1 MLKKNIMK
9 KIIVLLIMLLGG
21 FVNNYA
27 QEYLEMIESETFSVQ
42 EIIDSGEAYF
52 VNRDQGKGSGYFQ
65 FKRWEYNAKRLMNE
79 AGYLPKTE
87 EILTKIENYNAY
99 LNTTSETRQPLTDNW
114 EELGPQNWNAT
125 TSWNPGVGRITGIA
139 IDQNNSDHMI
149 VGANTGGVWK
159 TLDGG
164 QNWIPLG
171 DYFSNLRVF
180 SVSIDPT
187 NSDHYFFGSNNG
199 LIYHSLDA
207 GATWNLLGD
216 MGTSI
221 VNKILIHPTDPSKL
235 FATSQNGGIRKSL
248 DGGLNWIT
256 AVTDSQGYDIEFKP
270 NDPNVVYAS
279 GTGFHVS
286 FNGGE
291 SFTSNFTFDSAPKM
305 IGVSPDDEN
314 VVYVLEAFEGSFGG
328 FYKSTNTGFTF
339 SELDHVGRNYFG
351 YDTNGIDSGG
361 QAPRDMDIAVNPQD
375 VNEVHIAGVLTWRSI
390 DGGENFYC
398 TSDWVPGN
406 AENANIGYCHAD
418 VDLLLFNGTTLFAGT
433 DGGIFKAEDTANVT
447 SDYYEDLST
456 GLGIRQ
462 LYKIGIT
469 QTPEVIVTTGSQD
482 NGSSFYSEAEGWKD
496 WIGADGMEG
505 FVDKDN
511 SSKMFGMIQFG
522 GVYRTFNGGQTTS
535 GVSIPSQGNWVT
547 PFEQDPILTDVI
559 YIGLNQV
566 YKSVASGNNWLA
578 ISQEFSGNLNQLKIA
593 NSNNL
598 VIYASRGPLLFKTM
612 DGGATDWS
620 PLTNPGG
627 SINSIAIHPT
637 NPEKIAVAT
646 TSNSKVFVS
655 EDGGLSWLSY
665 KFNLPDFSSLAL
677 VWDDNGED
685 GLYLG
690 MDYGIFYID
699 NTFTE
704 WQPYS
709 INLPNVIINELEIN
723 SADGKIYAGTYGRG
737 LWVSPYVPHLL
748 NTESLINNTDVEI
761 FPNPTNSIITFNFRK
776 GTEADFRVFDQLGK
790 LVRYQP
796 NVSLN
801 QPHSMNISAL
811 SNGIYYVRINS
822 DIGTITKKVIKK

>member
-1 MLKKNIMK
+1 MK
-9 KIIVLLIMLLGG
+9 RIIILITILHVGIQ
-21 FVNNYA
+21 NNHA
-27 QEYLEMIESETFSVQ
+27 QEYLKMMESETYTVQ
-42 EIIDSGEAYF
+42 EIIDNGEAYF
-52 VNRDQGKGSGYFQ
+52 AERDQGKGSGYVQ

-87 EILTKIENYNAY
+87 AVLAEIENYNAY
-99 LNTTSETRQPLTDNW
+99 LNTSSATRQSLTDNW
-114 EELGPQNWNAT
+114 EELGPQDWNAT

-159 TLDGG
+159 TIDGG
-164 QNWIPLG
+164 DNWMPLG
-171 DYFSNLRVF
+171 DYFSNLRVY
-180 SVSIDPT
+180 SVTIHPA
-187 NSDHYFFGSNNG
+187 NSNHYFFGSTNG

-216 MGTSI
+216 MGSSS
-221 VNKILIHPTDPSKL
+221 VNKILVHPTDPSII
-235 FATSQNGGIRKSL
+235 FATSQNGGIRKSS
-248 DGGLNWIT
+248 DGGLNWVA

-270 NDPNVVYAS
+270 NNPNVVYAT
-279 GTGFHVS
+279 GTNFHVS
-286 FNGGE
+286 YNGGE
-291 SFTSNFTFDSAPKM
+291 SFSTNVTFENAPKM
-305 IGVSPDDEN
+305 IGVSPSDEN
-314 VVYVLEAFEGSFGG
+314 VIYVLEASGGSFGG
-328 FYKSTNTGFTF
+328 IYKSVNAGFTF
-339 SELDHVGRNYFG
+339 SELDHEGRNYFG
-351 YDTNGIDSGG
+351 YDTAGFDSGG
-361 QAPRDMDIAVNPQD
+361 QAPRDMDIAVNPED
-375 VNEVHIAGVLTWRSI
+375 ANEVHIAGVLTWKST

-447 SDYYEDLST
+447 AEYYEDLT
-456 GLGIRQ
+456 AGLGIRQ

-469 QTPEVIVTTGSQD
+469 QTPEVIITAGSQD

-505 FVDKDN
+505 FIDKDN
-511 SSKMFGMIQFG
+511 SNKMFGMIQFG

-535 GVSIPSQGNWVT
+535 GISIPSQGNWVT
-547 PFEQDPILTDVI
+547 PFEQDPMLTDVI
-559 YIGLNQV
+559 YIGLNRV
-566 YKSVASGNNWLA
+566 YKSVASGNNWTA
-578 ISQEFSGNLNQLKIA
+578 ISQELGGNLDQLKIA

-598 VIYASRGPLLFKTM
+598 VIYTSRGGLLFKTV
-612 DGGATDWS
+612 DGGATDWFQLPS
-620 PLTNPGG
+620 PGG

-655 EDGGLSWLSY
+655 EDGGLSWLNY
-665 KFNLPDFSSLAL
+665 KFNLPGFSALAL
-677 VWDDNGED
+677 VWDNNGED

-699 NTFTE
+699 NTLNE

-709 INLPNVIINELEIN
+709 TNLPNVIINELEIN

-737 LWVSPYVPHLL
+737 LWASPYMPHLL
-748 NTESLINNTDVEI
+748 NTTSLLNDTDVEI
-761 FPNPTNSIITFNFRK
+761 FPNPVKNSVTINFRK
-776 GTEADFRVFDQLGK
+776 GAEADFRIYDQLGK

-796 NVSLN
+796 NVYIS
-801 QPHSMNISAL
+801 QPHSIDISEL
-811 SNGIYYVRINS
+811 NSGIYFIRINS
-822 DIGTITKKVIKK
+822 DIGTITKRLIKK

>member
-1 MLKKNIMK
+1 MK
-9 KIIVLLIMLLGG
+9 RIIILITILLAGIQ
-21 FVNNYA
+21 NNNA
-27 QEYLEMIESETFSVQ
+27 QEYLKMMESETYTVQ
-42 EIIDSGEAYF
+42 EIIDNGEAYF
-52 VNRDQGKGSGYFQ
+52 AERDQGKGSGYVQ

-87 EILTKIENYNAY
+87 AVLAEIENYNAY
-99 LNTTSETRQPLTDNW
+99 LNTSSATRQSLTDNW
-114 EELGPQNWNAT
+114 DELGPQDWNAT

-159 TLDGG
+159 TIDGG
-164 QNWIPLG
+164 ENWMPLG
-171 DYFSNLRVF
+171 DYFSNLRVY
-180 SVSIDPT
+180 SVTIHPT
-187 NSDHYFFGSNNG
+187 NSNHYFFGSTNG

-216 MGTSI
+216 MGSSS
-221 VNKILIHPTDPSKL
+221 VNKILIHPTDPSIV
-235 FATSQNGGIRKSL
+235 FATSQNGGIRKSS
-248 DGGLNWIT
+248 DGGLNWVA

-270 NDPNVVYAS
+270 NNPNVVYAT
-279 GTGFHVS
+279 GTNFHVS
-286 FNGGE
+286 YNGGE
-291 SFTSNFTFDSAPKM
+291 SFSTNVTFESAPKM
-305 IGVSPDDEN
+305 IGISPNDEN
-314 VVYVLEAFEGSFGG
+314 VIYVLEASGGSFGG
-328 FYKSTNTGFTF
+328 IYKSVNAGFTF
-339 SELDHVGRNYFG
+339 SELDHEGRNYFG
-351 YDTNGIDSGG
+351 YDTAGFDSGG
-361 QAPRDMDIAVNPQD
+361 QAPRDMDIAVNPED
-375 VNEVHIAGVLTWRSI
+375 ANEVHIAGVLTWKST
-390 DGGENFYC
+390 DGGENFSC

-447 SDYYEDLST
+447 AEYYEDLT
-456 GLGIRQ
+456 AGLGIRQ

-469 QTPEVIVTTGSQD
+469 QTPEVIITAGSQD

-505 FVDKDN
+505 FIDKDN

-535 GVSIPSQGNWVT
+535 GISTPSQGNWVT
-547 PFEQDPILTDVI
+547 PFEQDPMLTDVI
-559 YIGLNQV
+559 YIGLNRV
-566 YKSVASGNNWLA
+566 YKSVASGNNWTA
-578 ISQEFSGNLNQLKIA
+578 ISQELGGNLNQLKIA

-598 VIYASRGPLLFKTM
+598 VIYASRGGLLFKTE
-612 DGGATDWS
+612 DGGATDWLQLPS
-620 PLTNPGG
+620 PGG

-655 EDGGLSWLSY
+655 EDGGLSWLNY
-665 KFNLPDFSSLAL
+665 KFNLPGFSSLAL
-677 VWDDNGED
+677 VWDNNGED

-699 NTFTE
+699 NTFNE

-709 INLPNVIINELEIN
+709 TNLPNVIINELEIN

-737 LWVSPYVPHLL
+737 LWASPYVPHLL
-748 NTESLINNTDVEI
+748 NTTSLLNDTDVEI
-761 FPNPTNSIITFNFRK
+761 FPNPVKNSVTINFRK
-776 GTEADFRVFDQLGK
+776 GAEADFRIYDQLGK

-796 NVSLN
+796 NVSISQPYSIDISELN
-801 QPHSMNISAL
+801 S
-811 SNGIYYVRINS
+811 GIYFVRINS
-822 DIGTITKKVIKK
+822 DIGTITKRLIKK

>member
-1 MLKKNIMK
+1 MK
-9 KIIVLLIMLLGG
+9 RIIILITILLAGIQ
-21 FVNNYA
+21 NNYA
-27 QEYLEMIESETFSVQ
+27 QEYLKMMESETYTVQ
-42 EIIDSGEAYF
+42 EIIDNGEAYF
-52 VNRDQGKGSGYFQ
+52 AERDQGKGSGYVQ

-87 EILTKIENYNAY
+87 AVLAEIENYNAY
-99 LNTTSETRQPLTDNW
+99 LNTSSATRKSLTDNW
-114 EELGPQNWNAT
+114 EELGPQDWNAT

-139 IDQNNSDHMI
+139 IDQNNSDHII

-164 QNWIPLG
+164 ENWIPLG
-171 DYFSNLRVF
+171 DYFSNLRVY
-180 SVSIDPT
+180 SVTIHPT
-187 NSDHYFFGSNNG
+187 NSDRYFFGSTNG

-216 MGTSI
+216 MGSSS
-221 VNKILIHPTDPSKL
+221 VNKILIHPTDPSIV
-235 FATSQNGGIRKSL
+235 FATSQNGGIRKSS
-248 DGGLNWIT
+248 DGGLNWVA

-270 NDPNVVYAS
+270 NNPNVVYAT
-279 GTGFHVS
+279 GTNFHVS
-286 FNGGE
+286 YNGGE
-291 SFTSNFTFDSAPKM
+291 SFSTNVTFESAPKM
-305 IGVSPDDEN
+305 IGVSPSDEN
-314 VVYVLEAFEGSFGG
+314 VIYVLEASGGSFGG
-328 FYKSTNTGFTF
+328 IYKSVNAGFTF
-339 SELDHVGRNYFG
+339 SELDHEGRNYFG
-351 YDTNGIDSGG
+351 YDTAGFDSGG
-361 QAPRDMDIAVNPQD
+361 QAPRDMDIAVNPED
-375 VNEVHIAGVLTWRSI
+375 ANEVHIAGVLTWKST
-390 DGGENFYC
+390 DGGENFSC

-447 SDYYEDLST
+447 AEYYEDLT
-456 GLGIRQ
+456 AGLGIRQ

-469 QTPEVIVTTGSQD
+469 QTPEVIITAGSQD

-505 FVDKDN
+505 FIDKDN

-535 GVSIPSQGNWVT
+535 GISIPSQGNWVT
-547 PFEQDPILTDVI
+547 PFEQDPVLTDVI
-559 YIGLNQV
+559 YIGLNHV
-566 YKSVASGNNWLA
+566 YKSVASGNNWTV
-578 ISQEFSGNLNQLKIA
+578 ISQELGGNLNQLKIA

-598 VIYASRGPLLFKTM
+598 VIYTSRGGLLFKTE
-612 DGGATDWS
+612 DGGATDWLQLPS
-620 PLTNPGG
+620 PGG

-655 EDGGLSWLSY
+655 EDGGLSWLNY
-665 KFNLPDFSSLAL
+665 KFNLPGFSALAL
-677 VWDDNGED
+677 VWDNNGED

-699 NTFTE
+699 NTFNE

-709 INLPNVIINELEIN
+709 TNLPNVIINELEIN

-737 LWVSPYVPHLL
+737 LWASPYVPHLL
-748 NTESLINNTDVEI
+748 NTTSLLNDTDVEI
-761 FPNPTNSIITFNFRK
+761 FPNPVKNSVTINFRK
-776 GTEADFRVFDQLGK
+776 GAEADFRIYDQLGK

-796 NVSLN
+796 NVSISQPYSIDISELN
-801 QPHSMNISAL
+801 S
-811 SNGIYYVRINS
+811 GIYFIRINS
-822 DIGTITKKVIKK
+822 DIGTITKKLIKK

>member
-1 MLKKNIMK
+1 MK
-9 KIIVLLIMLLGG
+9 RIIILITILLAGIQ
-21 FVNNYA
+21 NNYA
-27 QEYLEMIESETFSVQ
+27 QEYLKMMESETYTVQ
-42 EIIDSGEAYF
+42 EIIDNGEAYF
-52 VNRDQGKGSGYFQ
+52 AERDQGKGSGYVQ

-87 EILTKIENYNAY
+87 AVLAEIENYNAY
-99 LNTTSETRQPLTDNW
+99 LNTSSATRKSLTDNW
-114 EELGPQNWNAT
+114 EELGPQDWNAT

-139 IDQNNSDHMI
+139 IDQNNSDHII

-164 QNWIPLG
+164 ENWIPLG
-171 DYFSNLRVF
+171 DYFSNLRVY
-180 SVSIDPT
+180 SVTIHPT
-187 NSDHYFFGSNNG
+187 NSDRYFFGSTNG

-216 MGTSI
+216 MGSSS
-221 VNKILIHPTDPSKL
+221 VNKILIHPTDPSIV
-235 FATSQNGGIRKSL
+235 FATSQNGGIRKSS
-248 DGGLNWIT
+248 DGGLNWVA

-270 NDPNVVYAS
+270 NNPNVVYAT
-279 GTGFHVS
+279 GTNFHVS
-286 FNGGE
+286 YNGGE
-291 SFTSNFTFDSAPKM
+291 SFSTNVTFESAPKM
-305 IGVSPDDEN
+305 IGVSSNDEN
-314 VVYVLEAFEGSFGG
+314 VIYVLEASGGSFGG
-328 FYKSTNTGFTF
+328 IYKSVNAGFTF
-339 SELDHVGRNYFG
+339 SELDHEGRNYFG
-351 YDTNGIDSGG
+351 YDTAGFDSGG
-361 QAPRDMDIAVNPQD
+361 QAPRDMDIAVNPED
-375 VNEVHIAGVLTWRSI
+375 ANEVHIAGVLTWKST
-390 DGGENFYC
+390 DGGENFSC

-447 SDYYEDLST
+447 AEYYEDLT
-456 GLGIRQ
+456 AGLGIRQ

-469 QTPEVIVTTGSQD
+469 QTPEVIITAGSQD

-505 FVDKDN
+505 FIDKDN

-535 GVSIPSQGNWVT
+535 GISIPSQGNWVT
-547 PFEQDPILTDVI
+547 PFEQDPVLTDVI
-559 YIGLNQV
+559 YIGLNHV
-566 YKSVASGNNWLA
+566 YKSVASGNNWTV
-578 ISQEFSGNLNQLKIA
+578 ISQELGGNLNQLKIA

-598 VIYASRGPLLFKTM
+598 VIYTSRGGLLFKTE
-612 DGGATDWS
+612 DGGATDWLQLPS
-620 PLTNPGG
+620 PGG

-655 EDGGLSWLSY
+655 EDGGLSWLNY
-665 KFNLPDFSSLAL
+665 KFNLPGFSALAL
-677 VWDDNGED
+677 VWDNNGED

-699 NTFTE
+699 NTFNE

-709 INLPNVIINELEIN
+709 TNLPNVIINELEIN

-737 LWVSPYVPHLL
+737 LWASPYVPHLL
-748 NTESLINNTDVEI
+748 NTTSLLNDTDVEI
-761 FPNPTNSIITFNFRK
+761 FPNPVKNSVTINFRK
-776 GTEADFRVFDQLGK
+776 GAEADFRIYDQLGK

-796 NVSLN
+796 NVSISQPYSIDISELN
-801 QPHSMNISAL
+801 S
-811 SNGIYYVRINS
+811 GIYFIRINS
-822 DIGTITKKVIKK
+822 DIGTITKRLIKK

>member
-1 MLKKNIMK
+1 MK
-9 KIIVLLIMLLGG
+9 RIIILITILHVGIQ
-21 FVNNYA
+21 NNHA
-27 QEYLEMIESETFSVQ
+27 QEYLKMMESETYTVQ
-42 EIIDSGEAYF
+42 EIIDNGEAYF
-52 VNRDQGKGSGYFQ
+52 AERDQGKGSGYVH

-87 EILTKIENYNAY
+87 AVLAEIENYNAY
-99 LNTTSETRQPLTDNW
+99 LNTSSATRQSLTDNW
-114 EELGPQNWNAT
+114 EELGPQDWNAT

-159 TLDGG
+159 TIDGG
-164 QNWIPLG
+164 DNWMPLG
-171 DYFSNLRVF
+171 DYFSNLRVY
-180 SVSIDPT
+180 SVTIHPA
-187 NSDHYFFGSNNG
+187 NSNHYFFGSTNG

-216 MGTSI
+216 MGSSS
-221 VNKILIHPTDPSKL
+221 VNKILIHPTDPSIV
-235 FATSQNGGIRKSL
+235 FATSQNGGIRKSS
-248 DGGLNWIT
+248 DGGLNWVA

-270 NDPNVVYAS
+270 NNPNVVYAT
-279 GTGFHVS
+279 GTNFHVS
-286 FNGGE
+286 YNGGE
-291 SFTSNFTFDSAPKM
+291 SFSTNVTFENAPKM
-305 IGVSPDDEN
+305 IGVSPSDEN
-314 VVYVLEAFEGSFGG
+314 VIYVLEASGGSFGG
-328 FYKSTNTGFTF
+328 IYKSVNAGFTF
-339 SELDHVGRNYFG
+339 SELDHEGRNYFG
-351 YDTNGIDSGG
+351 YDTAGFDSGG
-361 QAPRDMDIAVNPQD
+361 QAPRDMDIAVNPED
-375 VNEVHIAGVLTWRSI
+375 ANEVHIAGVLTWKST

-447 SDYYEDLST
+447 AEYYEDLT
-456 GLGIRQ
+456 AGLGIRQ

-469 QTPEVIVTTGSQD
+469 QTPEVIITAGSQD

-505 FVDKDN
+505 FIDKDN
-511 SSKMFGMIQFG
+511 SNKMFGMIQFG

-535 GVSIPSQGNWVT
+535 GISIPSQGNWVT
-547 PFEQDPILTDVI
+547 PFEQDPMLTDVI
-559 YIGLNQV
+559 YIGLNRV
-566 YKSVASGNNWLA
+566 YKSVASGNNWTA
-578 ISQEFSGNLNQLKIA
+578 ISQELGGNLNQLKIA

-598 VIYASRGPLLFKTM
+598 VIYTSRGGLLFKTE
-612 DGGATDWS
+612 DGGATDWFQLPS
-620 PLTNPGG
+620 PGG

-655 EDGGLSWLSY
+655 EDGGLSWLNY
-665 KFNLPDFSSLAL
+665 KFNLPGFSALAL
-677 VWDDNGED
+677 VWDNNGED

-699 NTFTE
+699 NTLNE

-709 INLPNVIINELEIN
+709 TNLPNVIINELEIN

-737 LWVSPYVPHLL
+737 LWASPYVPHLL
-748 NTESLINNTDVEI
+748 NTTSLLNDTDVEI
-761 FPNPTNSIITFNFRK
+761 FPNPVKNSVTINFRK
-776 GTEADFRVFDQLGK
+776 GAEADFRIYDQLGK

-796 NVSLN
+796 NVYIS
-801 QPHSMNISAL
+801 QPHSIDISEL
-811 SNGIYYVRINS
+811 NSGIYFIRINS
-822 DIGTITKKVIKK
+822 DIGTITKRLIKK

>member
-1 MLKKNIMK
+1 MK
-9 KIIVLLIMLLGG
+9 RIIILITILLAGIQ
-21 FVNNYA
+21 NNHA
-27 QEYLEMIESETFSVQ
+27 QEYLKMMESETYTVQ
-42 EIIDSGEAYF
+42 EIIDNGEAYF
-52 VNRDQGKGSGYFQ
+52 AERDQGKGSGYVQ

-87 EILTKIENYNAY
+87 AVLAEIENYNAY
-99 LNTTSETRQPLTDNW
+99 LNTSSATRQSLTDNW
-114 EELGPQNWNAT
+114 EELGPQDWNAT

-159 TLDGG
+159 TIDGG
-164 QNWIPLG
+164 DNWMPLG
-171 DYFSNLRVF
+171 DYFSNLRVY
-180 SVSIDPT
+180 SVTIHPA
-187 NSDHYFFGSNNG
+187 NSNHYFFGSTNG

-216 MGTSI
+216 MGSSS
-221 VNKILIHPTDPSKL
+221 VNKILVHPTDPSII
-235 FATSQNGGIRKSL
+235 FATSQNGGIRKSS
-248 DGGLNWIT
+248 DGGLNWVA

-270 NDPNVVYAS
+270 NNPNVVYAT
-279 GTGFHVS
+279 GTNFHVS
-286 FNGGE
+286 YNGGE
-291 SFTSNFTFDSAPKM
+291 SFSTNVTFESAPKM
-305 IGVSPDDEN
+305 IGVSPSDEN
-314 VVYVLEAFEGSFGG
+314 VIYVLEASGGSFGG
-328 FYKSTNTGFTF
+328 IYKSVNAGFTF
-339 SELDHVGRNYFG
+339 SELDHEGRNYFG
-351 YDTNGIDSGG
+351 YDTAGFDSGG
-361 QAPRDMDIAVNPQD
+361 QAPRDMDIAVNPED
-375 VNEVHIAGVLTWRSI
+375 ANEVHIAGVLTWKST

-447 SDYYEDLST
+447 AEYYEDLT
-456 GLGIRQ
+456 AGLGIRQ

-469 QTPEVIVTTGSQD
+469 QTPEVIITAGSQD

-505 FVDKDN
+505 FIDKDN
-511 SSKMFGMIQFG
+511 SNKMFGMIQFG

-535 GVSIPSQGNWVT
+535 GISIPSQGNWVT
-547 PFEQDPILTDVI
+547 PFEQDPMLTDVI
-559 YIGLNQV
+559 YIGLNRV
-566 YKSVASGNNWLA
+566 YKSVASGNNWTA
-578 ISQEFSGNLNQLKIA
+578 ISQELGGNLDQLKIA

-598 VIYASRGPLLFKTM
+598 VIYTSRGGLLFKTV
-612 DGGATDWS
+612 DGGATDWFQLPS
-620 PLTNPGG
+620 PGG

-655 EDGGLSWLSY
+655 EDGGLSWLNY
-665 KFNLPDFSSLAL
+665 KFNLPGFSALAL
-677 VWDDNGED
+677 VWDNNGED

-699 NTFTE
+699 NTLDE

-709 INLPNVIINELEIN
+709 TNLPNVIINELEIN

-737 LWVSPYVPHLL
+737 LWASPYVPHLL
-748 NTESLINNTDVEI
+748 NTTSLLNDTDVEI
-761 FPNPTNSIITFNFRK
+761 FPNPVKNSVTINFRK
-776 GTEADFRVFDQLGK
+776 GAEADFRIYDQLGK

-796 NVSLN
+796 NVYISQPYSIDISELN
-801 QPHSMNISAL
+801 S
-811 SNGIYYVRINS
+811 GIYFIRINS
-822 DIGTITKKVIKK
+822 DIGTITKRLIKK

>member
-1 MLKKNIMK
+1 MK
-9 KIIVLLIMLLGG
+9 RIIILITILLAGIQ
-21 FVNNYA
+21 NNHA
-27 QEYLEMIESETFSVQ
+27 QEYLKMMESETYTVQ
-42 EIIDSGEAYF
+42 EIIDNGEAYF
-52 VNRDQGKGSGYFQ
+52 AERDQGKGSGYVQ

-87 EILTKIENYNAY
+87 AVLAEIENYNAY
-99 LNTTSETRQPLTDNW
+99 LNTSSATRQSLTDNW
-114 EELGPQNWNAT
+114 EELGPQDWNAT

-164 QNWIPLG
+164 ENWMPLG
-171 DYFSNLRVF
+171 DYFSNLRVY
-180 SVSIDPT
+180 SVTIHPI
-187 NSDHYFFGSNNG
+187 NSDHYFFGSTNG

-216 MGTSI
+216 MGSSS
-221 VNKILIHPTDPSKL
+221 VNKILIHPTDPSIV
-235 FATSQNGGIRKSL
+235 FATSQNGGIRKSS
-248 DGGLNWIT
+248 DGGLNWVA

-270 NDPNVVYAS
+270 NNPNVVYAT
-279 GTGFHVS
+279 GTNFHVS
-286 FNGGE
+286 YNGGE
-291 SFTSNFTFDSAPKM
+291 SFSTNVTFESAPKM
-305 IGVSPDDEN
+305 IGVSPSDEN
-314 VVYVLEAFEGSFGG
+314 VIYVLEASGGSFGG
-328 FYKSTNTGFTF
+328 IYKSVNAGFTF
-339 SELDHVGRNYFG
+339 SELDHEGRNYFG
-351 YDTNGIDSGG
+351 YDTAGFDSGG
-361 QAPRDMDIAVNPQD
+361 QAPRDMDIAVNPED
-375 VNEVHIAGVLTWRSI
+375 ANEVHIAGVLTWKST
-390 DGGENFYC
+390 DGGENFSC

-447 SDYYEDLST
+447 AEYYEDLT
-456 GLGIRQ
+456 AGLGIRQ

-469 QTPEVIVTTGSQD
+469 QTPEVIITAGSQD

-505 FVDKDN
+505 FIDKDN

-535 GVSIPSQGNWVT
+535 GISIPSQGNWVT

-559 YIGLNQV
+559 YIGLNRV
-566 YKSVASGNNWLA
+566 YKSVASGNNWTA
-578 ISQEFSGNLNQLKIA
+578 ISQELGGNLNQLKIA

-598 VIYASRGPLLFKTM
+598 FIYASRGGLLFKTE
-612 DGGATDWS
+612 DGGATDWLQLPS
-620 PLTNPGG
+620 PGG

-655 EDGGLSWLSY
+655 EDGGLSWLNY
-665 KFNLPDFSSLAL
+665 KFNLPGFSALAL
-677 VWDDNGED
+677 VWDNNGED

-699 NTFTE
+699 NTFNE

-709 INLPNVIINELEIN
+709 TNLPNVIINELEIN
-723 SADGKIYAGTYGRG
+723 SVDGKIYAGTYGRG
-737 LWVSPYVPHLL
+737 LWASPYVPHLL
-748 NTESLINNTDVEI
+748 NTTSLLNDTDVEI
-761 FPNPTNSIITFNFRK
+761 FPNPVKNSVTINFRK
-776 GTEADFRVFDQLGK
+776 GAEADFRIYDQLGK

-796 NVSLN
+796 NVSISQPYSIDISELN
-801 QPHSMNISAL
+801 S
-811 SNGIYYVRINS
+811 GIYFIRINS
-822 DIGTITKKVIKK
+822 DIGTITKRLIKK

>member
-1 MLKKNIMK
+1 MK
-9 KIIVLLIMLLGG
+9 RIIILITILLAGIQ
-21 FVNNYA
+21 NNHA
-27 QEYLEMIESETFSVQ
+27 QEYLKMMESETYTVQ
-42 EIIDSGEAYF
+42 EIIDNGEAYF
-52 VNRDQGKGSGYFQ
+52 AERDQGKGSGYVQ

-87 EILTKIENYNAY
+87 AVLAEIENYNAY
-99 LNTTSETRQPLTDNW
+99 LNTSSATRQSLTDNW
-114 EELGPQNWNAT
+114 EELGPQDWNAT

-159 TLDGG
+159 TIDGG
-164 QNWIPLG
+164 ENWMPLG
-171 DYFSNLRVF
+171 DYFSNLRVY
-180 SVSIDPT
+180 SVTIHPT
-187 NSDHYFFGSNNG
+187 NSDHYFFGSTNG

-216 MGTSI
+216 MGSSS
-221 VNKILIHPTDPSKL
+221 VNKILIHPTDPSII
-235 FATSQNGGIRKSL
+235 FATSQNGGIRKSS
-248 DGGLNWIT
+248 DGGLNWVA

-270 NDPNVVYAS
+270 NNPNVVYAT
-279 GTGFHVS
+279 GTNFHVS
-286 FNGGE
+286 YNGGE
-291 SFTSNFTFDSAPKM
+291 SFSTNVTFESAPKM
-305 IGVSPDDEN
+305 IGVSPSDEN
-314 VVYVLEAFEGSFGG
+314 VIYVLEASGGSFGG
-328 FYKSTNTGFTF
+328 IYKSVNAGFTF
-339 SELDHVGRNYFG
+339 SELDHEGRNYFG
-351 YDTNGIDSGG
+351 YDTAGFDSGG
-361 QAPRDMDIAVNPQD
+361 QAPRDMDIAVNPED
-375 VNEVHIAGVLTWRSI
+375 ANEVHIAGVLTWKST
-390 DGGENFYC
+390 DGGENFSC

-447 SDYYEDLST
+447 AEYYEDLT
-456 GLGIRQ
+456 AGLGIRQ

-469 QTPEVIVTTGSQD
+469 QTPEVIITAGSQD

-505 FVDKDN
+505 FIDKDN

-535 GVSIPSQGNWVT
+535 GISIPSQGNWVT

-559 YIGLNQV
+559 YIGLNRV
-566 YKSVASGNNWLA
+566 YKSVASGNNWTA
-578 ISQEFSGNLNQLKIA
+578 ISQELGGNLNQLKIA

-598 VIYASRGPLLFKTM
+598 VIYASRGGLLFKTE
-612 DGGATDWS
+612 DGGATDWLQLPS
-620 PLTNPGG
+620 PGG

-655 EDGGLSWLSY
+655 EDGGLSWLNY
-665 KFNLPDFSSLAL
+665 KFNLPGFSALAL
-677 VWDDNGED
+677 VWDNNGED

-699 NTFTE
+699 NTLNE

-709 INLPNVIINELEIN
+709 TNLPNVIINELEIN
-723 SADGKIYAGTYGRG
+723 STDGKIYAGTYGRG
-737 LWVSPYVPHLL
+737 LWASPYVPHLL
-748 NTESLINNTDVEI
+748 NTTSLLNDTDVEI
-761 FPNPTNSIITFNFRK
+761 FPNPVKNSVTINFRK
-776 GTEADFRVFDQLGK
+776 GAEADFRIYDQLGK

-796 NVSLN
+796 NVYIS
-801 QPHSMNISAL
+801 QPHSIDISEL
-811 SNGIYYVRINS
+811 NSGIYFIRINS
-822 DIGTITKKVIKK
+822 DIGTITKRLIKK

>member
-1 MLKKNIMK
+1 MK
-9 KIIVLLIMLLGG
+9 RIIILITILLAGIQ
-21 FVNNYA
+21 NNYA
-27 QEYLEMIESETFSVQ
+27 QEYLKMMESETYTVQ
-42 EIIDSGEAYF
+42 EIIDNGEAYF
-52 VNRDQGKGSGYFQ
+52 AERDQGKGSGYVQ

-87 EILTKIENYNAY
+87 AVLAEIENYNAY
-99 LNTTSETRQPLTDNW
+99 LNTSSATRKSLTDNW
-114 EELGPQNWNAT
+114 EELGPQDWNAT

-139 IDQNNSDHMI
+139 IDQNNSDHII

-164 QNWIPLG
+164 ENWIPLG
-171 DYFSNLRVF
+171 DYFSNLRVY
-180 SVSIDPT
+180 SVTIHPT
-187 NSDHYFFGSNNG
+187 NSDRYFFGSTNG

-216 MGTSI
+216 MGSSS
-221 VNKILIHPTDPSKL
+221 VNKILIHPTDPSIV
-235 FATSQNGGIRKSL
+235 FATSQNGGIRKSS
-248 DGGLNWIT
+248 DGGLNWVA

-270 NDPNVVYAS
+270 NNPNVVYAT
-279 GTGFHVS
+279 GTNFHVS
-286 FNGGE
+286 YNGGE
-291 SFTSNFTFDSAPKM
+291 SFSTNVTFESAPKM
-305 IGVSPDDEN
+305 IGVSSNDEN
-314 VVYVLEAFEGSFGG
+314 VIYVLEASGGSFGG
-328 FYKSTNTGFTF
+328 IYKSVNAGFTF
-339 SELDHVGRNYFG
+339 SELDHEGRNYFG
-351 YDTNGIDSGG
+351 YDTAGFDSGG
-361 QAPRDMDIAVNPQD
+361 QAPRDMDIAVNPED
-375 VNEVHIAGVLTWRSI
+375 ANEVHIAGVLTWKST
-390 DGGENFYC
+390 DGGENFSC

-447 SDYYEDLST
+447 AEYYEDLT
-456 GLGIRQ
+456 AGLGIRQ

-469 QTPEVIVTTGSQD
+469 QTPEVIITAGSQD

-505 FVDKDN
+505 FIDKDN

-535 GVSIPSQGNWVT
+535 GISIPSQGNWVT
-547 PFEQDPILTDVI
+547 PFEQDPVLTDVI
-559 YIGLNQV
+559 YIGLNHV
-566 YKSVASGNNWLA
+566 YKSVASGNNWTV
-578 ISQEFSGNLNQLKIA
+578 ISQELGGNLNQLKIA

-598 VIYASRGPLLFKTM
+598 VIYTSRGGLLFKTE
-612 DGGATDWS
+612 DGGATDWLQLPS
-620 PLTNPGG
+620 PGG

-655 EDGGLSWLSY
+655 EDGGLSWLNY
-665 KFNLPDFSSLAL
+665 KFNLPGFSALAL
-677 VWDDNGED
+677 VWDNNGED

-699 NTFTE
+699 NTFNE

-709 INLPNVIINELEIN
+709 TNLPNVIINELEIN

-737 LWVSPYVPHLL
+737 LWASPYVPHLL
-748 NTESLINNTDVEI
+748 NTTSLLNDTDVEI
-761 FPNPTNSIITFNFRK
+761 FPNPVKNSVTINFRK
-776 GTEADFRVFDQLGK
+776 GAEADFRIYDQLGK

-796 NVSLN
+796 NVSISQPYSIDISELN
-801 QPHSMNISAL
+801 S
-811 SNGIYYVRINS
+811 GIYFIRINS
-822 DIGTITKKVIKK
+822 DIGTITKKLIKK

>member
-1 MLKKNIMK
+1 MK
-9 KIIVLLIMLLGG
+9 RIIILITILLAGIQ
-21 FVNNYA
+21 NNHA
-27 QEYLEMIESETFSVQ
+27 QEYLKMMESETYTVQ
-42 EIIDSGEAYF
+42 EIIDNGEAYF
-52 VNRDQGKGSGYFQ
+52 AERDQGKGSGYVQ

-87 EILTKIENYNAY
+87 AVLAEIENYNAY
-99 LNTTSETRQPLTDNW
+99 LNTSSATRQSLTDNW
-114 EELGPQNWNAT
+114 EELGPQDWNAT

-159 TLDGG
+159 TIDGG
-164 QNWIPLG
+164 ENWMPLG
-171 DYFSNLRVF
+171 DYFSNLRVY
-180 SVSIDPT
+180 SVTIHPT
-187 NSDHYFFGSNNG
+187 NSDHYFFGSTNG

-216 MGTSI
+216 MGSSS
-221 VNKILIHPTDPSKL
+221 VNKILIHPTDPSIV
-235 FATSQNGGIRKSL
+235 FATSQNGGIRKSS
-248 DGGLNWIT
+248 DGGLNWVA

-270 NDPNVVYAS
+270 NNPNVVYAT
-279 GTGFHVS
+279 GTNFHVS
-286 FNGGE
+286 YNGGV
-291 SFTSNFTFDSAPKM
+291 SFSTNVTFESAPKM
-305 IGVSPDDEN
+305 IGVSPSDEN
-314 VVYVLEAFEGSFGG
+314 VIYVLEASGGSFGG
-328 FYKSTNTGFTF
+328 IYKSVNAGFTF
-339 SELDHVGRNYFG
+339 SELDHEGRNYFG
-351 YDTNGIDSGG
+351 YDTAGFDSGG
-361 QAPRDMDIAVNPQD
+361 QAPRDMDIAVNPED
-375 VNEVHIAGVLTWRSI
+375 ANEVHIAGVLTWKST
-390 DGGENFYC
+390 DGGENFSC

-447 SDYYEDLST
+447 AEYYEDLT
-456 GLGIRQ
+456 AGLGIRQ

-469 QTPEVIVTTGSQD
+469 QTPEVIITAGSQD

-505 FVDKDN
+505 FIDKDN

-535 GVSIPSQGNWVT
+535 GISIPSQGNWVT
-547 PFEQDPILTDVI
+547 PFEQDPVLTDVI
-559 YIGLNQV
+559 YIGLNHV
-566 YKSVASGNNWLA
+566 YKSVASGNNWTV
-578 ISQEFSGNLNQLKIA
+578 ISQELGGNLNQLKIA

-598 VIYASRGPLLFKTM
+598 FIYASRGGLLFKTE
-612 DGGATDWS
+612 DGGATDWLQLPS
-620 PLTNPGG
+620 PGG

-655 EDGGLSWLSY
+655 EDGGLSWLNY
-665 KFNLPDFSSLAL
+665 KFNLPGFSALAL
-677 VWDDNGED
+677 VWDNNGED

-699 NTFTE
+699 NTFNE

-709 INLPNVIINELEIN
+709 TNLPNVIINELEIN

-737 LWVSPYVPHLL
+737 LWASPYVPHLL
-748 NTESLINNTDVEI
+748 NTTSLLNDTDVEI
-761 FPNPTNSIITFNFRK
+761 FPNPVKNSVTINFRK
-776 GTEADFRVFDQLGK
+776 GAEADFRIYDQLGK

-796 NVSLN
+796 NVSISQPYSIDISELN
-801 QPHSMNISAL
+801 S
-811 SNGIYYVRINS
+811 GIYFIRINS
-822 DIGTITKKVIKK
+822 DIGTITKKLIKK

>member
-1 MLKKNIMK
+1 MK
-9 KIIVLLIMLLGG
+9 RIIILITILLAGIQ
-21 FVNNYA
+21 NNYA
-27 QEYLEMIESETFSVQ
+27 QEYLKMMESETYTVQ
-42 EIIDSGEAYF
+42 EIIDNGEAYF
-52 VNRDQGKGSGYFQ
+52 AERDQGKGSGYVQ

-87 EILTKIENYNAY
+87 AVLAEIENYNAY
-99 LNTTSETRQPLTDNW
+99 LNTSSATRQSLTDNW
-114 EELGPQNWNAT
+114 EELGPQDWNAT

-159 TLDGG
+159 TIDGG
-164 QNWIPLG
+164 ENWMPLG
-171 DYFSNLRVF
+171 DYFSNLRVY
-180 SVSIDPT
+180 SVTIHPT
-187 NSDHYFFGSNNG
+187 NSDHYFFGSTNG

-216 MGTSI
+216 MGSSS
-221 VNKILIHPTDPSKL
+221 VNKILIHPTDPSIV
-235 FATSQNGGIRKSL
+235 FATSQNGGIRKSS
-248 DGGLNWIT
+248 DGGLNWVA

-270 NDPNVVYAS
+270 NNPNVVYAT
-279 GTGFHVS
+279 GTNFHVS
-286 FNGGE
+286 YNGGE
-291 SFTSNFTFDSAPKM
+291 SFSTNVTFESAPKM
-305 IGVSPDDEN
+305 IGVSSNDEN
-314 VVYVLEAFEGSFGG
+314 VIYVLEASGGSFGG
-328 FYKSTNTGFTF
+328 IYKSVNAGFTF
-339 SELDHVGRNYFG
+339 SELDHEGRNYFG
-351 YDTNGIDSGG
+351 YDTAGFDSGG
-361 QAPRDMDIAVNPQD
+361 QAPRDMDIAVNPED
-375 VNEVHIAGVLTWRSI
+375 ANEVHIAGVLTWKST
-390 DGGENFYC
+390 DGGENFSC

-447 SDYYEDLST
+447 AEYYEDLT
-456 GLGIRQ
+456 AGLGIRQ

-469 QTPEVIVTTGSQD
+469 QTPEVIITAGSQD

-505 FVDKDN
+505 FIDKDN

-535 GVSIPSQGNWVT
+535 GISIPSQGNWVT

-559 YIGLNQV
+559 YIGLNRV
-566 YKSVASGNNWLA
+566 YKSVASGNNWTA
-578 ISQEFSGNLNQLKIA
+578 ISQELGGNLNQLKIA

-598 VIYASRGPLLFKTM
+598 VIYASRGGLLFKTE
-612 DGGATDWS
+612 DGGATDWLQLPS
-620 PLTNPGG
+620 PGG

-655 EDGGLSWLSY
+655 EDGGLSWLNY
-665 KFNLPDFSSLAL
+665 KFNLPGFSALAL
-677 VWDDNGED
+677 VWDNNGED

-699 NTFTE
+699 NTFNE

-709 INLPNVIINELEIN
+709 TNLPNVIINELEIN

-737 LWVSPYVPHLL
+737 LWASPYVPHLL
-748 NTESLINNTDVEI
+748 NTTSLLNDTDVEI
-761 FPNPTNSIITFNFRK
+761 FPNPVKNSVTINFRK
-776 GTEADFRVFDQLGK
+776 GAEADFRIYDQLGK

-796 NVSLN
+796 NVSISQPYSIDISELN
-801 QPHSMNISAL
+801 S
-811 SNGIYYVRINS
+811 GIYFIRINS
-822 DIGTITKKVIKK
+822 DIGTITKRLIKK

>member
-1 MLKKNIMK
+1 MK
-9 KIIVLLIMLLGG
+9 RIIILITILLAGIQ
-21 FVNNYA
+21 NNHA
-27 QEYLEMIESETFSVQ
+27 QEYLKMMESETYTVQ
-42 EIIDSGEAYF
+42 EIIDNGEAYF
-52 VNRDQGKGSGYFQ
+52 AERDQGKGSGYVQ

-87 EILTKIENYNAY
+87 AVLAEIENYNAY
-99 LNTTSETRQPLTDNW
+99 LNTSSATRQSLTDNW
-114 EELGPQNWNAT
+114 EELGPQDWNAT

-159 TLDGG
+159 TIDGG
-164 QNWIPLG
+164 ENWMPLG
-171 DYFSNLRVF
+171 DYFSNLRVY
-180 SVSIDPT
+180 SVTIHPT
-187 NSDHYFFGSNNG
+187 NSDHYFFGSTNG

-216 MGTSI
+216 MGSSS
-221 VNKILIHPTDPSKL
+221 VNKILIHPTDPSII
-235 FATSQNGGIRKSL
+235 FATSQNGGIRKSS
-248 DGGLNWIT
+248 DGGLNWVA

-270 NDPNVVYAS
+270 NNPNVVYAT
-279 GTGFHVS
+279 GTNFHVS
-286 FNGGE
+286 YNGGE
-291 SFTSNFTFDSAPKM
+291 SFSTNVTFESAPKM
-305 IGVSPDDEN
+305 IGVSPSDEN
-314 VVYVLEAFEGSFGG
+314 VIYVLEASGGSFGG
-328 FYKSTNTGFTF
+328 IYKSVNAGFTF
-339 SELDHVGRNYFG
+339 SELDHEGRNYFC
-351 YDTNGIDSGG
+351 YDTAGFDSGG
-361 QAPRDMDIAVNPQD
+361 QAPRDMDIAVNPED
-375 VNEVHIAGVLTWRSI
+375 ANEVHIAGVLTWKST
-390 DGGENFYC
+390 DGGENFSC

-447 SDYYEDLST
+447 AEYYEDLT
-456 GLGIRQ
+456 AGLGIRQ

-469 QTPEVIVTTGSQD
+469 QTPEVIITAGSQD

-505 FVDKDN
+505 FIDKDN
-511 SSKMFGMIQFG
+511 SNKMFGMIQFG

-535 GVSIPSQGNWVT
+535 GISIPSQGNWVT

-559 YIGLNQV
+559 YIGLNRV
-566 YKSVASGNNWLA
+566 YKSVASGNNWTA
-578 ISQEFSGNLNQLKIA
+578 ISQELGGNLNQLKIA

-598 VIYASRGPLLFKTM
+598 VIYASRGGLLFKTE
-612 DGGATDWS
+612 DGGATDWLQLPS
-620 PLTNPGG
+620 PGG

-655 EDGGLSWLSY
+655 EDGGLSWLNY
-665 KFNLPDFSSLAL
+665 KFNLPGFSALAL
-677 VWDDNGED
+677 VWDNNGED

-699 NTFTE
+699 NTLNE

-709 INLPNVIINELEIN
+709 TNLPNVIINELEIN

-737 LWVSPYVPHLL
+737 LWASHYVPHLL
-748 NTESLINNTDVEI
+748 NTTSLLNDTDVEI
-761 FPNPTNSIITFNFRK
+761 FPNPVKNSVTINFRK
-776 GTEADFRVFDQLGK
+776 GAEADFSIYDQLGK

-796 NVSLN
+796 NVYIS
-801 QPHSMNISAL
+801 QPHSIDISEL
-811 SNGIYYVRINS
+811 NSGIYFIRINS
-822 DIGTITKKVIKK
+822 DIGTITKRLIKK